1 MEAVDGAT
9 VVKQQILKDE
19 EVSEDSVVI
28 TTCEL
33 ALKAYD
39 LQIARAR
46 LDLKK
51 KLQKRE
57 ELASMLAEL
66 IKIKIGLDAEE
77 SQPESSEEK
86 GNQEDM
92 YRPCGFCGKDVQ
104 IKPSK
109 ELCDNFFFF
118 KTDETIF
125 CSYDCVEK
133 WCERTME
140 TFTGDYKP

>member
-1 MEAVDGAT
+1 MEAVDGAP
-9 VVKQQILKDE
+9 VVKQQHILKDE
-19 EVSEDSVVI
+19 EVSEESVVI

-51 KLQKRE
+51 RLQKRE
-57 ELASMLAEL
+57 ELALLLAEL
-66 IKIKIGLDAEE
+66 IKIKSGIEE
-77 SQPESSEEK
+77 ETEEK
-86 GNQEDM
+86 ETAPQDM
-92 YRPCGFCGKDVQ
+92 YCPCGFCGKDVQ

-109 ELCDNFFFF
+109 EACDNFFFF
-118 KTDETIF
+118 KTDETVF

-133 WCERTME
+133 WCQKAVE
-140 TFTGDYKP
+140 TFTGDNKP